1 MFELTRRSILHLRDL
16 IVGVSTAALMCD
28 SFGTSALPLARELSV
43 PGYVFLPNSF
53 AMVSLMHHILKHP
66 RL

>member
-1 MFELTRRSILHLRDL
+1 MFKLTHRSILHLHNL
-16 IVGVSTAALMCD
+16 MVGGSAAALVCWHL
-28 SFGTSALPLARELSV
+28 GAALARELSV

-53 AMVSLMHHILKHP
+53 AMVSLMHHGLKHP